1 VERKETSQVKRKII
15 FDPAQADPE
24 ANQRHQV
31 ATASW

>member
-1 VERKETSQVKRKII
+1 VKRKIV